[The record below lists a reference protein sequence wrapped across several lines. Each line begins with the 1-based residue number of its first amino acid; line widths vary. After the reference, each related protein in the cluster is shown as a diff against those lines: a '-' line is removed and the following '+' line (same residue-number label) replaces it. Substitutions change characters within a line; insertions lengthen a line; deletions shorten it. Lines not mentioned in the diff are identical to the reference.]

1 MPEKFSREFWTLLRL
16 KSEFT
21 PSKPRNSL
29 ENFLESNFHPKSPP
43 YSFLDF
49 RLSID
54 WRKIVF
60 YDLKDSLLKGER

>member
-16 KSEFT
+16 KSGFT

-29 ENFLESNFHPKSPP
+29 ENFQECNFDPKRLP

-60 YDLKDSLLKGER
+60 YNPKGSLLKGKR